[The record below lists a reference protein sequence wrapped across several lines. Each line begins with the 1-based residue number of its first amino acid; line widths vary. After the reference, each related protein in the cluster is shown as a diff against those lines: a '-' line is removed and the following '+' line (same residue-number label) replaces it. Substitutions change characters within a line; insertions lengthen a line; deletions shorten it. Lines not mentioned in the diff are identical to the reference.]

1 MKIHQWETKKD
12 VRSAMSFIIEREEV
26 SAATEAFKGIQ
37 GNEATLL
44 RQRGASRKTTFKD
57 I

>member
-44 RQRGASRKTTFKD
+44 RQRGASRKTTFK
-57 I
+57 II